1 VTSPLFWGSELFC
14 GVTQNGWWWIR
25 VQLGLTAPPPPL
37 DGDSLKLTPWCCHKH
52 WRAFSAH
59 LLSPPSIQRDRSSCP
74 QLLCLPLDSIFLC
87 HTVLG
92 WHNVRLLDQYP
103 VVRSPK
109 PPLHWPNSP
118 SQSPNIKSFI
128 SCLNSHTLLFKYC
141 NSFNLPKIYC
151 TCQRSV
157 CLKEIMKFM

>member
-1 VTSPLFWGSELFC
+1 MVTSPLFWGSELFC

-59 LLSPPSIQRDRSSCP
+59 LLSTPSIQRDRSSCP

-92 WHNVRLLDQYP
+92 WTFLGLRLTFNRQRRCDRPFPIRKMTIKRQRLAGKERRRRSHSYNTVLD
-103 VVRSPK
+103 
-109 PPLHWPNSP
+109 
-118 SQSPNIKSFI
+118 
-128 SCLNSHTLLFKYC
+128 C
-141 NSFNLPKIYC
+141 
-151 TCQRSV
+151 
-157 CLKEIMKFM
+157 

>member
-59 LLSPPSIQRDRSSCP
+59 LLSPLSIQRDRSSCP
-74 QLLCLPLDSIFLC
+74 HLFPLDSIFLC

-92 WHNVRLLDQYP
+92 WTFLGLQLTFNQQRRCDRPFPIKEDDDQEAVAVTGKQRRRRSHSYNTVLD
-103 VVRSPK
+103 
-109 PPLHWPNSP
+109 
-118 SQSPNIKSFI
+118 
-128 SCLNSHTLLFKYC
+128 C
-141 NSFNLPKIYC
+141 
-151 TCQRSV
+151 
-157 CLKEIMKFM
+157 

>member
-59 LLSPPSIQRDRSSCP
+59 LLSTPSIQRAAVLIFS
-74 QLLCLPLDSIFLC
+74 PLGFDIS
-87 HTVLG
+87 VPYG
-92 WHNVRLLDQYP
+92 PWLDL
-103 VVRSPK
+103 SWTAT
-109 PPLHWPNSP
+109 H
-118 SQSPNIKSFI
+118 F
-128 SCLNSHTLLFKYC
+128 
-141 NSFNLPKIYC
+141 
-151 TCQRSV
+151 
-157 CLKEIMKFM
+157 

>member
-1 VTSPLFWGSELFC
+1 MVTSPLFWGSELFC

-92 WHNVRLLDQYP
+92 WTFLGLQLTFNRQRRCDRP
-103 VVRSPK
+103 FPIRK
-109 PPLHWPNSP
+109 MT
-118 SQSPNIKSFI
+118 IKRQ
-128 SCLNSHTLLFKYC
+128 CLAG
-141 NSFNLPKIYC
+141 
-151 TCQRSV
+151 
-157 CLKEIMKFM
+157 KEEEEAIVTTQC